1 MNARTAPTGR
11 MGRPKEFSEAEAL
24 DRAMHVF
31 WEKGFE
37 GTSLDDLT
45 AAMRINRSS
54 LYSTFG
60 DKETLFR
67 RVIERY
73 KAGPMTFIAEAL
85 QKPSARQVIEGL
97 LRSTARFLSDAAHPR
112 GCLSLQGGLTCGTGA
127 EGAKQ
132 TMINWRNHAQIQL
145 EKRMQRAQAAGDL
158 PKDISPKDLARYV
171 MVVVNGLAVQA
182 ANGAGGAE
190 LNRAVELA
198 LRSMPV

>member
-1 MNARTAPTGR
+1 
-11 MGRPKEFSEAEAL
+11 
-24 DRAMHVF
+24 MHVF

-37 GTSLDDLT
+37 GASLDDLT

-73 KAGPMTFIAEAL
+73 EAGPMTFIAEAF
-85 QKPSARQVIEGL
+85 QKPNARQVIEWL
-97 LRSTARFLSDAAHPR
+97 LRSTATFLSDAAHPR

-127 EGAKQ
+127 ERAKQ
-132 TMINWRNHAQIQL
+132 AMIHWRNHAQTQV
-145 EKRMQRAQAAGDL
+145 EKRMQRAQAEGDL

-171 MVVVNGLAVQA
+171 MIVVNGLAVQA

-198 LRSMPV
+198 LRSLPV

>member
-1 MNARTAPTGR
+1 MR
-11 MGRPKEFSEAEAL
+11 
-24 DRAMHVF
+24 VF

-73 KAGPMTFIAEAL
+73 KAGPMTFIAEAF
-85 QKPSARQVIEGL
+85 QKPSARQVIEWL
-97 LRSTARFLSDAAHPR
+97 FRSTARFLSDAAHPP

-127 EGAKQ
+127 ERAKQ
-132 TMINWRNHAQIQL
+132 TMINWRNRAQTQL
-145 EKRMQRAQAAGDL
+145 EKRMQRAQAEGDL

-171 MVVVNGLAVQA
+171 MIVVNGLAVQA